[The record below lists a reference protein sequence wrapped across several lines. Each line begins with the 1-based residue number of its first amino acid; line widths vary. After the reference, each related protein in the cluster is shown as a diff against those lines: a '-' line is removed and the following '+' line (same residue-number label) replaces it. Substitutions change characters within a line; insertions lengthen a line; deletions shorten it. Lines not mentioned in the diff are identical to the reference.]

1 MISLTD
7 RPRRRFNMLK
17 SAEKLPIRANWCQRC
32 GTRHRHAPDTGQWST
47 VSLVCQGPKGEW
59 AAHAASVGI
68 VICVMWKTLA
78 VTYVDHY
85 RFIQKLIF
93 SPVGNFTFYVPQE
106 FSQKDGRCLQQTWK
120 LTGSITVVMHH
131 PAVKRSKNSQIY
143 SELHGLQAHVSDH
156 KTQTSLTLTQ
166 FSKMLL
172 IAHDVSQKCFLIESL
187 LAVWPITAVSI
198 TDNHSLPADSQISL
212 IN

>member
-17 SAEKLPIRANWCQRC
+17 SAEKLPIRADWCQRC

-68 VICVMWKTLA
+68 VICVMWKTLT

-120 LTGSITVVMHH
+120 LTGSITVVMHL

-143 SELHGLQAHVSDH
+143 SELHGLQARVRPQNPNITDLDPVQQNVTHRSWC
-156 KTQTSLTLTQ
+156 QSE
-166 FSKMLL
+166 MLL
-172 IAHDVSQKCFLIESL
+172 DWVSAGSVAHYCCV
-187 LAVWPITAVSI
+187 
-198 TDNHSLPADSQISL
+198 NHRQSFTPCRFSNIL
-212 IN
+212 N

>member
-17 SAEKLPIRANWCQRC
+17 SAEKLPIRADWCQRC

-68 VICVMWKTLA
+68 VICVMWKTLT

-93 SPVGNFTFYVPQE
+93 FA
-106 FSQKDGRCLQQTWK
+106 CWK
-120 LTGSITVVMHH
+120 LYILCTTRVFSERWQMFTTNVKAYRLNHSGDASSSSEKEQKQPDLQRAAWPPGTCVRPQNPNITDLDPVQQNVTH
-131 PAVKRSKNSQIY
+131 RSWCQ
-143 SELHGLQAHVSDH
+143 SE
-156 KTQTSLTLTQ
+156 
-166 FSKMLL
+166 MLL
-172 IAHDVSQKCFLIESL
+172 DWVSAGSVAHYCCV
-187 LAVWPITAVSI
+187 
-198 TDNHSLPADSQISL
+198 NHRQSFTPCRFSNIL
-212 IN
+212 N